1 MPGSSE
7 QETSSL
13 AMWPSDGRW
22 DNASVRYDDILDA
35 IGNTPL
41 VGMPRMSPK
50 PGVRIWAKLEGNNPT
65 GSTKDRIAKK
75 MIEVAEASGELTPDR
90 TILEPT
96 SGNTGISLAMVAAR
110 KGYKLTVV
118 IPDNASQERV
128 GLLRLFGAE
137 IVFSEGDRGTNGS
150 IEVARRLAQD
160 PKYFMP
166 FQYGNA
172 ANPLA
177 HYEGTAP
184 EILADL
190 PTITHFVAGMGTG
203 GTLTGNGRRLHEHD
217 PKIQVI
223 AAEPELGDLVYGLRS
238 LEEGFVPPI
247 FDPTEVNRKFLVNS
261 ADALRTNRDLTARE
275 GIFAGISS
283 GAVVHVAQR
292 IAAELD
298 SADIVCLLP
307 DGGWKYLST
316 EAWAEDI
323 ETAEKG
329 VAESLWW

>member
-1 MPGSSE
+1 
-7 QETSSL
+7 
-13 AMWPSDGRW
+13 
-22 DNASVRYDDILDA
+22 VRYDTILDA

-50 PGVRIWAKLEGNNPT
+50 PAVRLWAKLEGNNPT

-75 MIEVAEASGELTPDR
+75 MIEVAEVSGELTSDR

-110 KGYKLTVV
+110 KGYRLTVV

-137 IVFSEGDRGTNGS
+137 IVFSEGDLGTNGS

-160 PKYFMP
+160 PKDFMP
-166 FQYGNA
+166 FQYGND

-177 HYEGTAP
+177 HYEGTAA

-190 PTITHFVAGMGTG
+190 PSITHFVAGMGTG

-217 PKIQVI
+217 PNIQVI

-238 LEEGFVPPI
+238 LEDGFVPPI

-261 ADALRTNRDLTARE
+261 SDALRTNRDLTAKE

-292 IAAELD
+292 IASEIDAG
-298 SADIVCLLP
+298 DIVCLLP

>member
-1 MPGSSE
+1 MR
-7 QETSSL
+7 L
-13 AMWPSDGRW
+13 
-22 DNASVRYDDILDA
+22 
-35 IGNTPL
+35 
-41 VGMPRMSPK
+41 
-50 PGVRIWAKLEGNNPT
+50 WAKLEGNNPT

-75 MIEVAEASGELTPDR
+75 MVEMAEASGELTADR

-96 SGNTGISLAMVAAR
+96 SGNTGIALAMVAAR

-137 IVFSEGDRGTNGS
+137 IVFSEGDKGTNGS

-166 FQYGNA
+166 FQYGNP

-177 HYEGTAP
+177 HYEGTAA

-217 PKIQVI
+217 PNIQVI

-238 LEEGFVPPI
+238 LDEGFVPPI
-247 FDPTEVNRKFLVNS
+247 FDPDQVNRKFLVNS

-283 GAVVHVAQR
+283 GAVVHVALR

-298 SADIVCLLP
+298 AADIVCLLP